1 MVGFVG
7 ENMDFF
13 WLKRKWKEKGREN
26 LTVQDYWETASINV
40 QDHSTVVGEDATEPK
55 YQAENL

>member
-13 WLKRKWKEKGREN
+13 WLKRKWKEKGRFEEFGRRA
-26 LTVQDYWETASINV
+26 LSRSRMSQSVAS
-40 QDHSTVVGEDATEPK
+40 EA
-55 YQAENL
+55 